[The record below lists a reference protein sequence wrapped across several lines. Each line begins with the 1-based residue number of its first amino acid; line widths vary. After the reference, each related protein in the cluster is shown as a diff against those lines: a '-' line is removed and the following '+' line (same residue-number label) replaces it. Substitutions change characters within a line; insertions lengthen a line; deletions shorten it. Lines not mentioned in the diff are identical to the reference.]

1 MRLKLVQYTIFIFL
15 ITGVS
20 ISSSYAHFGMMLPS
34 DDMISASDSKQVVL
48 DIRFIHPFE
57 GHLMNMDRPSVF
69 GVVDGGV
76 KTDLLS
82 TLKKKD
88 VDGCKAWQSVY
99 RIRRPGDKIF
109 FVEPEPYWEPS
120 EELFIIHYT
129 KVIVAAMGLE
139 NWWDREVG
147 LKTELVPLT
156 RPYGLWACNV
166 FQAVVKVDGK
176 PVPFAEV
183 EVEYYNKD
191 GNIKVPDETYITQ
204 VVKADSQGVFTYAM
218 PVAGWWGFAALSI
231 ADFKMEHN
239 GKKYPVELGAVLW
252 VMTRE
257 MK

>member
-1 MRLKLVQYTIFIFL
+1 MKLKFVLCVIFIFL
-15 ITGVS
+15 LMGFWVPPS
-20 ISSSYAHFGMMLPS
+20 NAHFGMMLPS

-48 DIRFIHPFE
+48 DIQFAHPFE

-69 GVVDGGV
+69 GVVDGGL
-76 KTDLLS
+76 KTDLLT

-88 VDGCKAWQSVY
+88 VKGFTTWQSVY
-99 RIRRPGDKIF
+99 RIRGPGDKIF
-109 FVEPEPYWEPS
+109 FVEPAPYWEPS
-120 EELFIIHYT
+120 EQTFIVHYT
-129 KVIVAAMGLE
+129 KLVIGALGLE
-139 NWWDREVG
+139 NRWDMEVG

-156 RPYGLWACNV
+156 RPYGLWAGNV

-176 PVPFAEV
+176 PQPYAEV
-183 EVEYYNKD
+183 EVEYLNKD

-218 PVAGWWGFAALSI
+218 PVAGWWGFAALST
-231 ADFKMEHN
+231 ADFKMEHK

-252 VMTRE
+252 VLTRE